1 MDRNVKHIK
10 VQIIGER
17 VHRKPG
23 EPDIIQ
29 TVSFREVASTRDLEA
44 RIHSWN
50 KDNEIAIRS
59 VKIVDDV
66 SK

>member
-1 MDRNVKHIK
+1 MDRNVKDIK

-23 EPDIIQ
+23 KPDINQ

-44 RIHSWN
+44 RIHGWN
-50 KDNEIAIRS
+50 KDNKIAIRS
-59 VKIVDDV
+59 IKIVDGV